1 MIQHISSHSND
12 TCTHTISYV
21 RCISLLLSLSP
32 PFTPTSHHTAS
43 HHIKIMYQIAI
54 TSLSRHRQCE
64 HGSEGFYMLS
74 GRPHRQRQ
82 EDSHAGHSLRSGQV
96 RYRHHCRGAPCSH
109 SLATSH
115 LSARIYYPHPTPNT
129 PLLTLP
135 YSSHLSFSILLL
147 SPLRSF
153 LPTLPPFLP
162 PSLSSPSPSLPSPPL
177 CRAVKLVHVADLI
190 SGSTSE
196 TISHLQAIV
205 QDARLADAMVAIDG

>member
-1 MIQHISSHSND
+1 
-12 TCTHTISYV
+12 
-21 RCISLLLSLSP
+21 
-32 PFTPTSHHTAS
+32 
-43 HHIKIMYQIAI
+43 
-54 TSLSRHRQCE
+54 
-64 HGSEGFYMLS
+64 MLS

-82 EDSHAGHSLRSGQV
+82 EDSHAGHSVRSGQV
-96 RYRHHCRGAPCSH
+96 RYRHHYRGAPCSH

-115 LSARIYYPHPTPNT
+115 FYARIYYPHPTPNT

-147 SPLRSF
+147 SPLRAF
-153 LPTLPPFLP
+153 
-162 PSLSSPSPSLPSPPL
+162 LPSPLPLLPFSLPPLSSPL